1 MGLRDK
7 ILDVFPI
14 INQSFNLPEGRDG
27 FKSVNEGTISKWAI
41 KVSIY
46 PKAEMGLRDFIARI
60 TYILSNCFNLPEG
73 RDGFKRIISINEL
86 IIKYLFQSTRRQRW
100 V

>member
-46 PKAEMGLRDFIARI
+46 PKAEMGLRAVK
-60 TYILSNCFNLPEG
+60 SNNVVNLAP
-73 RDGFKRIISINEL
+73 R
-86 IIKYLFQSTRRQRW
+86 FQSTRRQRW